1 MSVPLPIYVPTRP
14 HGLGSAVTPADTCA
28 RSALSRLAHRLSM
41 TLKEN
46 DSATQDRRA
55 DDRPVTDA
63 ARAAQKLEFRV
74 TVRTVPRLGTPVL
87 RLVASELDMEHTDRS
102 WLRSLVEDLVDTLRD
117 QNGVG
122 IAAPQVG
129 VSLRIFVIEVRPD
142 NPRYENAG
150 DVPLRIAI
158 NPRLELLGARDK
170 PSFEGCLSVP
180 DMRGVTLR
188 HESVIL
194 GYLDE
199 RLIDQQVQLNGF
211 EAIIAQHETDHLNG
225 KLYVDRLRS
234 SRDFGF
240 LPEVTDFNSV
250 HV

>member
-1 MSVPLPIYVPTRP
+1 M
-14 HGLGSAVTPADTCA
+14 
-28 RSALSRLAHRLSM
+28 
-41 TLKEN
+41 
-46 DSATQDRRA
+46 
-55 DDRPVTDA
+55 TDA
-63 ARAAQKLEFRV
+63 VRAAQSWSYV

-87 RLVASELDMEHTDRS
+87 RLVASEIDLDHTDRS
-102 WLRSLVEDLVDTLRD
+102 GLESLIEDLIDTMRD

-129 VSLRIFVIEVRPD
+129 VSLRVFAIEVRPN
-142 NPRYENAG
+142 NPRYEKASEI
-150 DVPLRIAI
+150 PLRIVI
-158 NPRLELLGARDK
+158 NPRLEVLGVRDK

-180 DMRGVTLR
+180 GMRGVTLR
-188 HESVIL
+188 HESAIL
-194 GYLDE
+194 RYVDE
-199 RLIDQQVQLNGF
+199 RLMDQQVRLNGF

>member
-1 MSVPLPIYVPTRP
+1 
-14 HGLGSAVTPADTCA
+14 
-28 RSALSRLAHRLSM
+28 
-41 TLKEN
+41 
-46 DSATQDRRA
+46 
-55 DDRPVTDA
+55 
-63 ARAAQKLEFRV
+63 
-74 TVRTVPRLGTPVL
+74 L
-87 RLVASELDMEHTDRS
+87 RL
-102 WLRSLVEDLVDTLRD
+102 
-117 QNGVG
+117 
-122 IAAPQVG
+122 
-129 VSLRIFVIEVRPD
+129 
-142 NPRYENAG
+142 
-150 DVPLRIAI
+150 AI

-194 GYLDE
+194 RYLDE

>member
-1 MSVPLPIYVPTRP
+1 MQRVLLRV
-14 HGLGSAVTPADTCA
+14 GVT
-28 RSALSRLAHRLSM
+28 
-41 TLKEN
+41 
-46 DSATQDRRA
+46 
-55 DDRPVTDA
+55 
-63 ARAAQKLEFRV
+63 V

-87 RLVASELDMEHTDRS
+87 RLVASEIDLEHTDRS
-102 WLRSLVEDLVDTLRD
+102 GLKSLIEDLVDTMRD

-129 VSLRIFVIEVRPD
+129 ASLRVFAIEVRPD

-150 DVPLRIAI
+150 EIPLRIAI
-158 NPRLELLGARDK
+158 NPRLEVLGVRDK

-180 DMRGVTLR
+180 GMRGVTLR

-194 GYLDE
+194 RYLDE
-199 RLIDQQVQLNGF
+199 RLMDQQVRLNGF

-234 SRDFGF
+234 SQDFGF

-250 HV
+250 RV

>member
-1 MSVPLPIYVPTRP
+1 M
-14 HGLGSAVTPADTCA
+14 HGPSLY
-28 RSALSRLAHRLSM
+28 RL
-41 TLKEN
+41 N
-46 DSATQDRRA
+46 RA

-63 ARAAQKLEFRV
+63 ARAAQKLEFTV

-87 RLVASELDMEHTDRS
+87 RLVARELDLEQTDRS
-102 WLRSLVEDLVDTLRD
+102 WLRFLVEDLVDTMRD

-129 VSLRIFVIEVRPD
+129 VSLRVFAIEVRPD

-194 GYLDE
+194 RYLDE

-240 LPEVTDFNSV
+240 LPEITDFNSV

>member
-1 MSVPLPIYVPTRP
+1 M
-14 HGLGSAVTPADTCA
+14 
-28 RSALSRLAHRLSM
+28 
-41 TLKEN
+41 
-46 DSATQDRRA
+46 
-55 DDRPVTDA
+55 
-63 ARAAQKLEFRV
+63 

-87 RLVASELDMEHTDRS
+87 RLVARELDLEQTDRS
-102 WLRSLVEDLVDTLRD
+102 WLRFLVEDLVDTMRD

-129 VSLRIFVIEVRPD
+129 VSLRVFAIEVRPD

-194 GYLDE
+194 RYLDE

>member
-1 MSVPLPIYVPTRP
+1 MQRVL
-14 HGLGSAVTPADTCA
+14 L
-28 RSALSRLAHRLSM
+28 RSWSY
-41 TLKEN
+41 
-46 DSATQDRRA
+46 
-55 DDRPVTDA
+55 
-63 ARAAQKLEFRV
+63 V
-74 TVRTVPRLGTPVL
+74 TVRSVPRLGTPVL
-87 RLVASELDMEHTDRS
+87 RLVSSEIEIAHTDRS
-102 WLRSLVEDLVDTLRD
+102 GLNSLIEDLVDTMREH
-117 QNGVG
+117 NGVG

-129 VSLRIFVIEVRPD
+129 VSLRVFAIEVRPD
-142 NPRYENAG
+142 NPRYENAAEI
-150 DVPLRIAI
+150 PLRIAI
-158 NPRLELLGARDK
+158 NPRLEVLGVPDK

-180 DMRGVTLR
+180 GMRGVALR

-194 GYLDE
+194 RYSDE
-199 RLIDQQVQLNGF
+199 SLVDQQVRLNGF

>member
-1 MSVPLPIYVPTRP
+1 MQRVLLRV
-14 HGLGSAVTPADTCA
+14 GVT
-28 RSALSRLAHRLSM
+28 
-41 TLKEN
+41 
-46 DSATQDRRA
+46 
-55 DDRPVTDA
+55 
-63 ARAAQKLEFRV
+63 V

-87 RLVASELDMEHTDRS
+87 RLVASEIDLEHTDRS
-102 WLRSLVEDLVDTLRD
+102 GLESLIEDLVDTMRH

-129 VSLRIFVIEVRPD
+129 VSLSVFAIEVRPD

-150 DVPLRIAI
+150 EIPLRIAI
-158 NPRLELLGARDK
+158 NPRLQVLGVRDK

-180 DMRGVTLR
+180 GMRGVTLR

-194 GYLDE
+194 RYVDE
-199 RLIDQQVQLNGF
+199 RLMDQQVRLNGF

>member
-1 MSVPLPIYVPTRP
+1 M
-14 HGLGSAVTPADTCA
+14 
-28 RSALSRLAHRLSM
+28 
-41 TLKEN
+41 
-46 DSATQDRRA
+46 
-55 DDRPVTDA
+55 
-63 ARAAQKLEFRV
+63 

-87 RLVASELDMEHTDRS
+87 RLVASELDLEHTDRS
-102 WLRSLVEDLVDTLRD
+102 WLRSLVEDLVDTMRD

-129 VSLRIFVIEVRPD
+129 VSLRIFAIEVRPD

-158 NPRLELLGARDK
+158 NPHLELLGDRDK

-194 GYLDE
+194 RYLDE
-199 RLIDQQVQLNGF
+199 GLIDQQVQLNGF